1 MHVDNP
7 STFICA
13 HLVACNQGMG
23 FQQNTSTNV
32 SIPKYVRNEFVKN
45 KFFEN
50 HWKHGRHGNK

>member
-50 HWKHGRHGNK
+50 H